1 MLSSSSSRRTVI
13 GIATGVSSIVL
24 FAQLLL
30 AEPLFA
36 QDGGMA
42 DRFKKYDIGD
52 GEPGGFRRGQGFRQM
67 SPEQRQELRERF
79 RQMSPEQRQQI
90 RQRFKQSGGG
100 QGFPGR
106 GQGGDPGPGGDF
118 MTAQP
123 DAMPPAM
130 RRNGQM
136 GSGQMRRGQ
145 MGGGPGGRM
154 RNNQMRNNQMQ
165 GGRQWFNRKPL
176 DLTVLGLSDK
186 QKSRIQEMRG
196 RNALEA
202 RKINSDLK
210 SMRTRMRDLMFDPNA
225 TREDIFAAHKEL
237 VGLQGEAEAVMLND
251 FLGIRSVLTPEQLQ
265 RLPELKPGGRQRA
278 QKPSPGGDAGL

>member
-1 MLSSSSSRRTVI
+1 
-13 GIATGVSSIVL
+13 
-24 FAQLLL
+24 
-30 AEPLFA
+30 
-36 QDGGMA
+36 MA
-42 DRFKKYDIGD
+42 DGFKKYDIGD
-52 GEPGGFRRGQGFRQM
+52 GEPGGFRKGQGFRQM

-90 RQRFKQSGGG
+90 RQRFKQGGGG
-100 QGFPGR
+100 QGFPGGG
-106 GQGGDPGPGGDF
+106 GQGGEPGPGGDF
-118 MTAQP
+118 MSAQP

-130 RRNGQM
+130 RREGQMRNRQNRNGQM
-136 GSGQMRRGQ
+136 NRGQ
-145 MGGGPGGRM
+145 MGGRPGGR
-154 RNNQMRNNQMQ
+154 MRNNQMQ

-176 DLTVLGLSDK
+176 DLTALGLSDK

-237 VGLQGEAEAVMLND
+237 VGLQGEAEAVMLSD

-278 QKPSPGGDAGL
+278 QKPGPGGDAGL